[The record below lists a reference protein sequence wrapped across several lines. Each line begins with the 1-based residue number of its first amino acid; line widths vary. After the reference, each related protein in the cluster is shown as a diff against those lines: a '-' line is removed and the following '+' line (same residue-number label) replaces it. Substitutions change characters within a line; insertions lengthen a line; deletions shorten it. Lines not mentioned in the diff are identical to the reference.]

1 MDIVT
6 WVRNQWDRVSAWVIV
21 ALGGMALVLGW
32 VGVTGTPYTF
42 EQIPYV
48 ISGGLGGIFLL
59 GVGAM
64 LWVSADLRD
73 EWRKLD
79 QLLELHEQQ
88 TAGTPNADELAT
100 GPSEVDMRIAETNG
114 SDPGE
119 AAAVAA
125 QRLRR
130 SRSAAR

>member
-1 MDIVT
+1 MT
-6 WVRNQWDRVSAWVIV
+6 WVRNQWDRVGAWVLV
-21 ALGGMALVLGW
+21 ALGGLGLVLGW

-64 LWVSADLRD
+64 LWISADLRD

-79 QLLELHEQQ
+79 ELIHLQQAQL
-88 TAGTPNADELAT
+88 
-100 GPSEVDMRIAETNG
+100 
-114 SDPGE
+114 E
-119 AAAVAA
+119 AAASAPGRPAA
-125 QRLRR
+125 SAPGPATVPAESSRR
-130 SRSAAR
+130 TS

>member
-1 MDIVT
+1 MDVLN
-6 WVRNQWDRVSAWVIV
+6 WVRNQWDRVSAWVLV
-21 ALGGMALVLGW
+21 ALGGLALVLGW

-64 LWVSADLRD
+64 LWISADLRD

-79 QLLELHEQQ
+79 RLLELHEERMADSEGPPIDGSSTDEV
-88 TAGTPNADELAT
+88 TANNGAGSSATSRGRRKTPL
-100 GPSEVDMRIAETNG
+100 
-114 SDPGE
+114 
-119 AAAVAA
+119 
-125 QRLRR
+125 
-130 SRSAAR
+130 SASS